1 MLRIIREIL
10 LHIGVCAAY
19 LCVAIIGLRT
29 DEANRTEPLVW
40 LPVGFALG
48 IFLIGGLRFLPA
60 LFAAAWAAFSWLA
73 VIPVGGGLLA
83 AATSAGVPAL
93 VAWGLR
99 RLAGFDAT
107 LDRVSDLGLVLVV
120 AIPLTSALD
129 ALGVTTAFR
138 IASDR
143 DIDAAALWTQWTL
156 AEAVGA
162 TILTPAM
169 LLAWSVP
176 MRALSK
182 RRWTELIALVA
193 ILTLASMTATYVAPE
208 MKVLGPLAT
217 LAALPIAVTIAI
229 RFDRLGAAAIG
240 LVGASVLLVAAV
252 TGDGPF
258 DPLLSD
264 ETSKRALGLWGVVLA
279 LQAMAVLLG
288 VSVASNRRTTAE
300 IASVAGR
307 LRIVVDAAKLGYWQL
322 NTAMRTSLANSRLEA
337 MLGTSEGALRGR
349 SIFDVVLPSH
359 RTSLQRAIDRTLAGE
374 ACDLEVECL
383 RDDGGTT
390 WLGLHLSVF
399 IDDRGVR
406 RGVIA
411 AVEDLADRRRAEA
424 ERLRLE
430 TNVLQAQRL
439 ESLAVLSGG
448 VAHDFN
454 NIVMGIRGNAGLLR
468 MREEDP
474 TSVRSCA
481 DHIDAACERAA
492 DLVSTLLAYAGRG
505 PFAPERVQLAR
516 TLREAADIAAT
527 SAPRHAR
534 LELLGIPR
542 HLEIDAD
549 PQHLRQMFVGI
560 LTNAVEALAT
570 AGGRVR
576 VSAEEED
583 GDAVVRIID
592 DGVGMDD
599 ATLDRAF
606 EPFFTTKGLGRG
618 LGLSAALGIAQ
629 RLGGSIVISSEPGEG
644 TTVVVRL
651 PLARDGAAE
660 ALPPPR
666 AALAEPARGQDVQSI
681 EEESDATRSFALERG
696 ITPAERP
703 SVGTGHRPLALVAES
718 EPAVRD
724 LVQAALQ
731 VRGYAIVEERSLATA
746 LARHHRDIALL
757 VASDGA
763 SVIETLE
770 LVRVA
775 RAGGLRTPIVLTTER
790 HETTVLHPQDPGT
803 VWLSRPFGVRAFL
816 DAVDAACEATAGQP
830 APPASPDAGA

>member
-29 DEANRTEPLVW
+29 DAANRTEPLVW

-83 AATSAGVPAL
+83 AATSACVPAL

-182 RRWTELIALVA
+182 RRWAELIALVA

-240 LVGASVLLVAAV
+240 LVGASILLVAAV

-264 ETSKRALGLWGVVLA
+264 ESSKRALGLWGVVLA

-322 NTAMRTSLANSRLEA
+322 NTAMRTSLANGRLES
-337 MLGTSEGALRGR
+337 MLGASEGALRGR

-474 TSVRSCA
+474 ASVRACA
-481 DHIDAACERAA
+481 EHIDAACERAA

-505 PFAPERVQLAR
+505 PFAPERVQLSR

-560 LTNAVEALAT
+560 LTNAVEALAN

-583 GDAVVRIID
+583 GDAVVHIVD

-629 RLGGSIVISSEPGEG
+629 RLGGSIVISSEPSDG

-651 PLARDGAAE
+651 PLAREGPLDATPARRIEAITAPPEPSLPPLPGFADDALPDRAAE
-660 ALPPPR
+660 PLVTPNPTASAPPV
-666 AALAEPARGQDVQSI
+666 A
-681 EEESDATRSFALERG
+681 
-696 ITPAERP
+696 
-703 SVGTGHRPLALVAES
+703 GHRPITLVAES
-718 EPAVRD
+718 EPAVRE

-731 VRGYAIVEERSLATA
+731 VRGYAILEERSLATA
-746 LARHHRDIALL
+746 LVRPSRDIALI
-757 VASDGA
+757 VASSGA

-775 RAGGLRTPIVLTTER
+775 RATGLRTPIVLTTER

-816 DAVDAACEATAGQP
+816 DAVDAAREATRGTEP
-830 APPASPDAGA
+830 AP